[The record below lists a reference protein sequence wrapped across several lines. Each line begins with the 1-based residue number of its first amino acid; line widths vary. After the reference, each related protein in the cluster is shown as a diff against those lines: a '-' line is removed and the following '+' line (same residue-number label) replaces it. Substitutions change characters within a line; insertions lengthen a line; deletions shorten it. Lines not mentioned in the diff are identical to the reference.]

1 MKTRLKFDPNNFFME
16 GMHTDES
23 KTRFMKS
30 AVFYLAVAAYN
41 CGGSNIRIGRIAYDS
56 QNSHIVRADLMT
68 PAGFSIG
75 NIHGSFSEYTLALTQ
90 SPIRSDCSGYGAI
103 TTSNPR
109 YFMNKVSSKSEHDA
123 AISLRN
129 SASRTTN
136 KIVSDALHS
145 LLDNLI
151 LSFTSDSGRFRSRRP
166 DIHLDS
172 SVVNTIARVFAGDLD
187 RSSLS
192 ISFLND
198 FQIKYSEYLG
208 KVNKFSS
215 SVDQIEEFVSQDK
228 WVMFTDINHGM
239 IVGAVSS
246 KPLLDAIKEY
256 RVEGSL
262 PTNSNFTYCHEV
274 VPFKWYE
281 SFDSIPSD
289 IRSELELSLLMLKT
303 HTNSNNLIP
312 NADFSHALEMGAA
325 MNTYY
330 SDTPV
335 LALHK

>member
-16 GMHTDES
+16 GMHTEGD
-23 KTRFMKS
+23 KARFMKS
-30 AVFYLAVAAYN
+30 AVFPLAVAAYN
-41 CGGSNIRIGRIAYDS
+41 CGGGNIRIGRIAHDS
-56 QNSHIVRADLMT
+56 EDNHIIRADLMT
-68 PAGFSIG
+68 PTGFSIG
-75 NIHGSFSEYTLALTQ
+75 NINGSFSEYTLALTQ
-90 SPIRSDCSGYGAI
+90 SSIRSDCTGYGAI

-123 AISLRN
+123 ARSLRN

-136 KIVSDALHS
+136 KIVSDALNS

-151 LSFTSDSGRFRSRRP
+151 RSLTGDGNHFRRNIP
-166 DIHLDS
+166 DIRLDS

-187 RSSLS
+187 KSSLP

-198 FQIKYSEYLG
+198 FQAKYSDYLA
-208 KVNKFSS
+208 KMDKFSS
-215 SVDQIEEFVSQDK
+215 SVDQIEDFVSQDK

-256 RVEGSL
+256 RVGGSL

-274 VPFKWYE
+274 VPFKWYK
-281 SFDSIPSD
+281 SLDQVPAD

-303 HTNSNNLIP
+303 HTNSDSLIP
-312 NADFSHALEMGAA
+312 KSDFTHALEMGAV
-325 MNTYY
+325 MNSFY